1 MPSTTNSPTSSVTA
15 ESRSTAPSCQRRSAT
30 LQQPRLRP
38 FPAAQTGA
46 LHLLNI
52 LATAC
57 RASPVPISVLAT
69 MRRTESVVCLAVAGR
84 HTHICAP
91 AKFCV
96 AGSVCWTHQALL
108 PAVRSKEADI
118 KGLQAKLA
126 NAIPVEKVD
135 CCKKRMIPSVAAR
148 QIGLF
153 HGRYWV
159 IALHHDLI
167 SCRRFMEALPLS
179 INRGRVKW
187 AF

>member
-84 HTHICAP
+84 HTRICAP
-91 AKFCV
+91 VKFCV

-108 PAVRSKEADI
+108 PAVRSKEAGI
-118 KGLQAKLA
+118 KWLQAKTGQCHTGRENRLLQEA
-126 NAIPVEKVD
+126 NDTVCSCTPNRLV
-135 CCKKRMIPSVAAR
+135 SR
-148 QIGLF
+148 QILGHCLT
-153 HGRYWV
+153 
-159 IALHHDLI
+159 
-167 SCRRFMEALPLS
+167 P
-179 INRGRVKW
+179 
-187 AF
+187 